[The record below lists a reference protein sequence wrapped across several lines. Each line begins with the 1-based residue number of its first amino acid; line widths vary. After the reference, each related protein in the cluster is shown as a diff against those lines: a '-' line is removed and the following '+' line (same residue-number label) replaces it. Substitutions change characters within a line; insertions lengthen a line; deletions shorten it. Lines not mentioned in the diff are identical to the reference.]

1 VSSTLTLQVATIAR
15 RSIRRTVRQ
24 PAVMFPVIVFPLF
37 FLALNAGG
45 LSRAIDI
52 PGFPKVDSF
61 LDFALCG
68 TFMQGSLFA
77 MNAAGSGI
85 AEDIEGGFLNRLS
98 LTPMRGAALVAGQLA
113 GAASIGLISS
123 SFFIVIGLV
132 FGVHIASGVLGA
144 LLLIVL
150 ATFTSLA
157 LATIGAMLALRS
169 GSTEAIQGLFPVMFV
184 FFFMSSLNMPR
195 DLMTV
200 DWFHA
205 FASANPISY
214 LIEGMRSLVIEGWNG
229 TALLRNVAV
238 IAVLL
243 TIGLFGSARALRT
256 RMART

>member
-1 VSSTLTLQVATIAR
+1 
-15 RSIRRTVRQ
+15 
-24 PAVMFPVIVFPLF
+24 MFPVIVFPLF

-45 LSRAIDI
+45 LARATSI
-52 PGFPKVDSF
+52 PGFPADSF

-77 MNAAGSGI
+77 MNAAGSGL

-123 SFFIVIGLV
+123 TIFICIGLI
-132 FGVHIASGVLGA
+132 FGVDIKSGLAGA

-157 LATIGAMLALRS
+157 LATIGATMALRS
-169 GSTEAIQGLFPVMFV
+169 GSTETIQGLFPVMFV

-195 DLMTV
+195 NLMTV

-205 FASANPISY
+205 FASVNPISY
-214 LIEGMRSLVIEGWNG
+214 MIEGMRSLVIEGWNG
-229 TALLRNVAV
+229 KALARDIAV
-238 IAVLL
+238 IAAL
-243 TIGLFGSARALRT
+243 TTVGLIGSARALKT